1 MSGASY
7 LKHMAEDRRLSIL
20 LLMAASQGGAANE
33 ALLQAALPD
42 YGHEASLDQ
51 VRADLAW
58 LAEQGLVETRD
69 LHGLTVGHILARG
82 EDAAAGRATIPGVK
96 RPVRR

>member
-1 MSGASY
+1 MSKTSFAQ
-7 LKHMAEDRRLSIL
+7 HVAEDRRLSVL
-20 LLMAASQGGAANE
+20 LLLTASPGGAANE

-42 YGHEASLDQ
+42 YGHEPSLDQ

-58 LAEQGLVETRD
+58 LAEQGLVETSD
-69 LHGLTVGHILARG
+69 MHGLAVGHILARG
-82 EDAAAGRATIPGVK
+82 QDVAAGRAVVPGIK